1 MLSILINVN
10 IWILT
15 IVGFVIYN
23 LYSKNVKLEE
33 IVQRQNQKL
42 ETIGQII
49 EDSDK
54 LVKEVDQLGAFRS
67 DDEVGFFFKALQTI
81 QDTLNNF
88 KNNK

>member
-1 MLSILINVN
+1 MLSILININ
-10 IWILT
+10 IWVLT

-33 IVQRQNQKL
+33 IVQRQNQSL
-42 ETIGQII
+42 QTIGQII
-49 EDSDK
+49 DDSDK

-81 QDTLNNF
+81 QETLNNF

>member
-1 MLSILINVN
+1 MLSILININ

-33 IVQRQNQKL
+33 IVQRQNQSL
-42 ETIGQII
+42 EVIAQIV

-54 LVKEVDQLGAFRS
+54 LIKEVDQLGAFKS
-67 DDEVGFFFKALQTI
+67 DDEVGFFFKALITI
-81 QDTLNNF
+81 QETLNAF
-88 KNNK
+88 KNSR

>member
-1 MLSILINVN
+1 MLSILININ
-10 IWILT
+10 IWVLT

-23 LYSKNVKLEE
+23 LYSKNVNLEE
-33 IVQRQNQKL
+33 IVQRQNQSL
-42 ETIGQII
+42 QTIGQII
-49 EDSDK
+49 DDSDK

-81 QDTLNNF
+81 QETLNNF

>member
-1 MLSILINVN
+1 MLSILININ
-10 IWILT
+10 IWVFT

-33 IVQRQNQKL
+33 IVQRQNQSL
-42 ETIGQII
+42 EIIGQII

-81 QDTLNNF
+81 QETLNNF

>member
-1 MLSILINVN
+1 MLSILININ
-10 IWILT
+10 IWVLT

-33 IVQRQNQKL
+33 IVQSQNQSL
-42 ETIGQII
+42 QTIGQII
-49 EDSDK
+49 DDSDK

-81 QDTLNNF
+81 QETLNNF